1 VQEDLTMPNEI
12 VVHGA
17 KGGEARRDALAP
29 LERKNIARKAA
40 EARWGN
46 DLPRATHDG
55 LLELGSAVLIA
66 AVLPNGKRLLIQK
79 TVLTAMGRS
88 RSPKAG
94 TGILSTVDD
103 LPFFLS
109 AEVLKPFITEELM
122 QSTTPIHFRLKNGVK
137 TVGYDALMLPMV
149 CNVYLNFRDYLHAEI
164 ASEVPRR
171 ARPAS
176 ALLKRYGHI
185 IKACDLL
192 MRGIAMRGI
201 IALVD
206 SATGYQNERI
216 FEEIKTLVIQAYV
229 TANLQKWT
237 ETFKPEFFRLAYK
250 ILGWEYK
257 PGQIKHPGYMGK
269 FINKYIYDALPEGVS
284 EALKKTLPKNEKG
297 NRKANLW
304 QALTPQT
311 GNPHLDHQLR
321 DTMTLMDVTDNASEF
336 DALWQRKFGKQKRL
350 PLEIAKQL
358 NLLN

>member
-1 VQEDLTMPNEI
+1 MADEI
-12 VVHGA
+12 VVKGS
-17 KGGEARRDALAP
+17 KGGLARRDALEASD
-29 LERKNIARKAA
+29 RKEIARKGA
-40 EARWGN
+40 EARWGS

-55 LLELGSAVLIA
+55 VLSLGSATLIA
-66 AVLPNGKRLLIQK
+66 AVLPNGTRLLIQA

-109 AEVLKPFITEELM
+109 AEVLKPFITEELV
-122 QSTTPIHFRLKNGVK
+122 QSTTPIHFRLKNGK
-137 TVGYDALMLPMV
+137 RTVGYDALMLPRV
-149 CNVYLNFRDYLHAEI
+149 CNVYLEFRDFLNSEI
-164 ASEVPRR
+164 LSEDKTREKQ
-171 ARPAS
+171 AKAM
-176 ALLKRYGHI
+176 LKKYGHI

-192 MRGIAMRGI
+192 MRGIAMGGI

-216 FEEIKTLVIQAYV
+216 FEEIKTLVIKAYV
-229 TANLQKWT
+229 TPNLQSWT

-250 ILGWEYK
+250 ILGWDYK

-269 FINKYIYDALPEGVS
+269 FINKYIYDGLPEGVS

-321 DTMTLMDVTDNASEF
+321 DTMTLMDVTDNAADF